1 MIFSLFINFFSGEC
15 NKEFNGEKGKSAKN
29 PRLAQHQYPIFVF
42 YPNDRRGIQ
51 YHGPISVQGIV
62 IETR

>member
-1 MIFSLFINFFSGEC
+1 MVIINVFFSGEC

-51 YHGPISVQGIV
+51 YHGPISVQGSIV
-62 IETR
+62 IETG